1 MVKTTYWIKLFTM
14 NVNNLKP
21 PRHDKAMSM
30 WRGAGILMGNLVVIT
45 CIYGF

>member
-1 MVKTTYWIKLFTM
+1 M

-30 WRGAGILMGNLVVIT
+30 WRWAGLLMGNLVVIT
-45 CIYGF
+45 GIYGFLLI